1 MTTGKWAVVLDD
13 GAFGDG
19 GQALLLKPF
28 SLCLAPV
35 WQVSCSAMRCPAAL
49 VLGYG
54 APGGP
59 GRNAVFPV
67 GEGSSYG
74 PGSVPDRP
82 ALDWLSR
89 AEPVTSMSAEVSP
102 AILCPMTLYP

>member
-1 MTTGKWAVVLDD
+1 MELDN
-13 GAFGDG
+13 GAFRGVY
-19 GQALLLKPF
+19 QALLLKPF
-28 SLCLAPV
+28 FLSPAPV

-74 PGSVPDRP
+74 PGNVPDPP

-89 AEPVTSMSAEVSP
+89 AEFVTSMSAEVSP
-102 AILCPMTLYP
+102 AILYPMIL

>member
-1 MTTGKWAVVLDD
+1 MELVN
-13 GAFGDG
+13 GAFRSVD
-19 GQALLLKPF
+19 QALLLNPF
-28 SLCLAPV
+28 SVSPAPV
-35 WQVSCSAMRCPAAL
+35 WQVFCSAMRYPAAL

-54 APGGP
+54 APGDP

-74 PGSVPDRP
+74 PGNVPDPP

-89 AEPVTSMSAEVSP
+89 AEFATSMSAEVSP
-102 AILCPMTLYP
+102 AILYPMSLEP